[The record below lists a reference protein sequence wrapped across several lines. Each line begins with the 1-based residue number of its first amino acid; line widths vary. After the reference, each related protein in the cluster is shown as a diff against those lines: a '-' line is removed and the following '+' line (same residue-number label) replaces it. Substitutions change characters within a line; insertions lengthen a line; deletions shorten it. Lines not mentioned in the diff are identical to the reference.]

1 MFKIDATQG
10 KRAKKRGKRHRAIR
24 AAVAAHRGAQAERGL
39 TRVETVVDREI
50 AAELRARA
58 TAANT
63 TLSAY
68 LARILTTS
76 IRG

>member
-1 MFKIDATQG
+1 MPKFKIFAT
-10 KRAKKRGKRHRAIR
+10 RAKKAKRRKAVR
-24 AAVAAHRGAQAERGL
+24 AAVANHRAELSERGL
-39 TRVETVVDREI
+39 ARVEAVIDREI

-63 TLSAY
+63 TLSTY

-76 IRG
+76 IRS